1 MLIKEDGSGLPNAN
15 TYANVADSDAYHADH
30 LYASAWTS
38 ATTTNKE
45 KALAMATRL
54 IDASWQFHGLKTK
67 AAQALQWPRLS
78 APNPDTGLDFPSNA
92 LPPDLVKA
100 TCEMARE
107 FLVVDRTKERP
118 GLGLHQL
125 TITGITHFNFDKNDK
140 QRITTETAQL
150 FLKKLGNSL
159 EHIVGSVKILRA

>member
-1 MLIKEDGSGLPNAN
+1 MPLIKEDG
-15 TYANVADSDAYHADH
+15 TADH

-54 IDASWQFHGLKTK
+54 IDASWQFQGLKTK

-100 TCEMARE
+100 TCEMAR
-107 FLVVDRTKERP
+107 D
-118 GLGLHQL
+118 
-125 TITGITHFNFDKNDK
+125 
-140 QRITTETAQL
+140 
-150 FLKKLGNSL
+150 SL
-159 EHIVGSVKILRA
+159 